1 MSRKVSYCAMMIAL
15 AMIFS
20 YVEALIPINFGIPG
34 IKLGVAN
41 LVVVVGLYL
50 LKPQEVLLI
59 SIIRI
64 LMVSYMFGT
73 GMSFLYSLSGGIFSF
88 FVMIFVKKWKSCSIL
103 GVSIAGGVF
112 HNIGQLLIASWVVQN
127 LKLFY
132 YFPVLLMAGSVTGA
146 LIGIL
151 SGKILGVV
159 EKEGRK
165 MIMER

>member
-1 MSRKVSYCAMMIAL
+1 
-15 AMIFS
+15 
-20 YVEALIPINFGIPG
+20 
-34 IKLGVAN
+34 
-41 LVVVVGLYL
+41 
-50 LKPQEVLLI
+50 
-59 SIIRI
+59 
-64 LMVSYMFGT
+64 
-73 GMSFLYSLSGGIFSF
+73 
-88 FVMIFVKKWKSCSIL
+88 MIFVKKWKSCSIL

-112 HNIGQLLIASWVVQN
+112 HNIGQLLIASLVVQN

>member
-20 YVEALIPINFGIPG
+20 YVEALIPINFGVPG